1 MKLLNS
7 LFIATLLTIT
17 CSFSQPGGPGYGHGQ
32 MREGPPPERL
42 ERFKKMRLIEVLKL
56 NEEES
61 IRFFA
66 KQSAHEEIA
75 RDIMKERDKALDDL
89 QELLTEENMKDVPK
103 LVDVIE
109 TSDEKL
115 FRERER
121 FRDEVK
127 KLLSPE
133 KFAKF
138 LLFERDFNKQVR
150 GAMKDIYEGK
160 RERWRGGRDDN

>member
-1 MKLLNS
+1 MRILNS
-7 LFIATLLTIT
+7 LVITILFAVTLIY
-17 CSFSQPGGPGYGHGQ
+17 SQHGPGFGHEQMGQ
-32 MREGPPPERL
+32 GPPPERL

-56 NEEES
+56 NEVES

-75 RDIMKERDKALDDL
+75 RDVMKERDQMLDDL
-89 QELLTEENMKDVPK
+89 QELLVDENLKDVPK
-103 LVDVIE
+103 LIDHIIAF
-109 TSDEKL
+109 DEKL
-115 FRERER
+115 FRERDR
-121 FRDEVK
+121 FRNEVK
-127 KLLSPE
+127 KMLSPE

-160 RERWRGGRDDN
+160 RERWRGGREDN